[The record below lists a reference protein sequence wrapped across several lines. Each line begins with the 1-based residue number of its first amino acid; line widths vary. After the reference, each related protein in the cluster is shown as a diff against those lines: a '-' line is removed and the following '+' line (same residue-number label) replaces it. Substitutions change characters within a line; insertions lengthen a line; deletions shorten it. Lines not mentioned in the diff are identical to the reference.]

1 MGERE
6 EGGGVF
12 KSGVNLSI
20 YSPAPNIRGGLNK
33 GGADR

>member
-12 KSGVNLSI
+12 NGGVNLSI
-20 YSPAPNIRGGLNK
+20 YSPAPNIRGGSQ
-33 GGADR
+33 